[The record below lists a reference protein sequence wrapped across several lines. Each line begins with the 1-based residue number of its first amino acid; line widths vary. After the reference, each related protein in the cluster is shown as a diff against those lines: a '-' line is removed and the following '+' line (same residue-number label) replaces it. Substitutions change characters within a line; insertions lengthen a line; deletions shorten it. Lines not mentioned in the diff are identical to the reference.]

1 MDVPIFCTSA
11 GKPVTKAKVVDTFER
26 INAMLGRPIV
36 DHSGAKLYGGH
47 SLRVTGA
54 QWMASIGLPLI
65 SIQLMARW
73 DSDVV
78 SRYVGEAPLA
88 QVTAEYRRANAGAD
102 LNTILTEARLAVADV
117 QTKIKGIDEQ
127 SLRLYEEERR
137 LHELIVAPLA
147 FTTRVGA
154 KFIVARRGKYHV
166 PACRHYPELSVLD
179 WVTKCGW
186 FFGLS

>member
-1 MDVPIFCTSA
+1 MLPCSKTDVKAVKALGKTRSWGCVCTVQPQRDQHRELPCPYHALAEQEKTLHTLFIDDKDVPIFCTSA

-78 SRYVGEAPLA
+78 TSRL
-88 QVTAEYRRANAGAD
+88 
-102 LNTILTEARLAVADV
+102 LM
-117 QTKIKGIDEQ
+117 
-127 SLRLYEEERR
+127 
-137 LHELIVAPLA
+137 
-147 FTTRVGA
+147 
-154 KFIVARRGKYHV
+154 
-166 PACRHYPELSVLD
+166 
-179 WVTKCGW
+179 
-186 FFGLS
+186 